1 MRHSCWIVCVVAVLI
16 VGFVGLEL
24 LAQVADPL
32 IGTWD
37 LNVAKSKFNPGPAL
51 KSSIRTFEAIANG
64 LKYSG
69 KSVNADGT
77 TLGTQWTAYFDGK
90 DYPIT
95 GDPNTDTMAI
105 KRIDKFTIEGT
116 AKKAGKVTYRVRQI
130 VSQDGKVS
138 TLTVQ
143 GTDAQGKPYNNVLV
157 FDKK

>member
-1 MRHSCWIVCVVAVLI
+1 MKHSCWIICTVAVLI

-24 LAQVADPL
+24 LAQATDPL
-32 IGTWD
+32 VGTWE
-37 LNVAKSKFNPGPAL
+37 LNIAKSKYNPGPPL
-51 KSSIRTFEAIANG
+51 KSSSRMFEAVANG

-69 KSVNADGT
+69 KSVKADGT
-77 TLGTQWTAYFDGK
+77 TLGTQWTAHFDGK

-116 AKKAGKVTYRVRQI
+116 AKKAGKVTYRVKHI

-138 TLTVQ
+138 TLTVE

>member
-1 MRHSCWIVCVVAVLI
+1 MKKSHWSICAAAVLVI
-16 VGFVGLEL
+16 GFAGLEG
-24 LAQVADPL
+24 LAQAADPL
-32 IGTWD
+32 VGTWD

-69 KSVNADGT
+69 KSVHADGT
-77 TLGTQWTAYFDGK
+77 TSGTQWTAYFDGK

-116 AKKAGKVTYRVRQI
+116 AKKAGKVTYRVKQI

-143 GTDAQGKPYNNVLV
+143 GTDAQGKPYTNVLV